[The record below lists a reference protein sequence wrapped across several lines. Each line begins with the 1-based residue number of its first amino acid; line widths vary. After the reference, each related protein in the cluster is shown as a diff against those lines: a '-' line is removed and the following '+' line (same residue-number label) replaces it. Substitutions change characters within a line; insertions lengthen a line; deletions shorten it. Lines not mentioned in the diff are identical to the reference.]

1 MEVILDEV
9 RSKSYIEELGADDAA
24 AFVQRERE
32 LLPGGQLREPFV
44 TQLAVVRMPA

>member
-9 RSKSYIEELGADDAA
+9 RSKSYIEELGAEGAA
-24 AFVQRERE
+24 AFVERERA
-32 LLPGGQLREPFV
+32 LLPGGELREPFV